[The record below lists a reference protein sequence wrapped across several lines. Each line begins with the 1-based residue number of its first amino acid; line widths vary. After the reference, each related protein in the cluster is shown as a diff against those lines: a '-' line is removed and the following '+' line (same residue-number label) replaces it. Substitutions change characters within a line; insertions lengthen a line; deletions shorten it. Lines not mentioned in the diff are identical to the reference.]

1 MLKNLGFFGYLRFFS
16 YLCITIRI
24 GDKIMMFNNRFNSD
38 GTIHF
43 DVNEWTNTDPDE
55 GQFCRKISDTEFEYI
70 QIKDMTDKPH
80 SKRLLEVLNDK
91 TTIKDWYQDEI
102 DVNDYDSDQIGSYVS
117 AYGGDEFLGDSEG
130 AERNQLIVECIFETD
145 LLCGDYDY

>member
-1 MLKNLGFFGYLRFFS
+1 
-16 YLCITIRI
+16 
-24 GDKIMMFNNRFNSD
+24 MMFNNKFNSD

-70 QIKDMTDKPH
+70 QIKDMEGKEH
-80 SKRLLEVLNDK
+80 SKHLLETLNDK

-102 DVNDYDSDQIGSYVS
+102 DAKDYDADELGEYLSP
-117 AYGGDEFLGDSEG
+117 YGGILDNVTDEV
-130 AERNQLIVECIFETD
+130 ERNQLIAECIFETED
-145 LLCGDYDY
+145 VANDWYE

>member
-1 MLKNLGFFGYLRFFS
+1 
-16 YLCITIRI
+16 
-24 GDKIMMFNNRFNSD
+24 MMFNNKFNSD

-43 DVNEWTNTDPDE
+43 DVNEWSCTDPDTM
-55 GQFCRKISDTEFEYI
+55 QFCRKISDTEFEYI
-70 QIKDMTDKPH
+70 QLKDTELIRDSLCIGKQC
-80 SKRLLEVLNDK
+80 LVYLNDK

>member
-1 MLKNLGFFGYLRFFS
+1 MW
-16 YLCITIRI
+16 
-24 GDKIMMFNNRFNSD
+24 FNNKFNKD
-38 GTIHF
+38 NTIHF
-43 DVNEWTNTDPDE
+43 DVEEWICTDADE
-55 GQFCRKISDTEFEYI
+55 CQFCRKISDTEFEYI
-70 QIKDMTDKPH
+70 QIKDMSGKPH

-91 TTIKDWYQDEI
+91 TTIRDWYQDEI

>member
-1 MLKNLGFFGYLRFFS
+1 
-16 YLCITIRI
+16 
-24 GDKIMMFNNRFNSD
+24 MMFNNKFNSD

-55 GQFCRKISDTEFEYI
+55 GQFCRKVNDTTFEYI
-70 QIKDMTDKPH
+70 QIKDMEGKEH
-80 SKRLLEVLNDK
+80 SKHLLEVLNDK

-102 DVNDYDSDQIGSYVS
+102 DVNDYDSSQIGSYVS

-145 LLCGDYDY
+145 LFCGDYDY

>member
-1 MLKNLGFFGYLRFFS
+1 
-16 YLCITIRI
+16 
-24 GDKIMMFNNRFNSD
+24 MFNNKFNSD

-55 GQFCRKISDTEFEYI
+55 GQFCRKVNDTTFEYI
-70 QIKDMTDKPH
+70 QIKDMEGKEH
-80 SKRLLEVLNDK
+80 SKHLLEVLNDK

-102 DVNDYDSDQIGSYVS
+102 DVNDYNSDQIGSYIS

>member
-1 MLKNLGFFGYLRFFS
+1 
-16 YLCITIRI
+16 
-24 GDKIMMFNNRFNSD
+24 MMFNNKFNSD

-43 DVNEWTNTDPDE
+43 DVNEWTCTDSDE
-55 GQFCRKISDTEFEYI
+55 GQFCREISDTEFEYI
-70 QIKDMTDKPH
+70 QIKDMEGKEH

-102 DVNDYDSDQIGSYVS
+102 DVNDYNSDQIGSYIS

-130 AERNQLIVECIFETD
+130 AERNQLIAECIFETY
-145 LLCGDYDY
+145 LGCGDYDY

>member
-1 MLKNLGFFGYLRFFS
+1 
-16 YLCITIRI
+16 
-24 GDKIMMFNNRFNSD
+24 MMFNNKFNRD
-38 GTIHF
+38 NTIHF
-43 DVNEWTNTDPDE
+43 EPSEWTCTDPDQ
-55 GQFCRKISDTEFEYI
+55 GQFCRVIDSHTFEYI
-70 QIKDMTDKPH
+70 QIKDMKGKVH
-80 SKRLLEVLNDK
+80 SKKLLDTLNDK

>member
-1 MLKNLGFFGYLRFFS
+1 
-16 YLCITIRI
+16 
-24 GDKIMMFNNRFNSD
+24 MMFNNKFNSD

-55 GQFCRKISDTEFEYI
+55 GQFCRKVNDTTFEYI
-70 QIKDMTDKPH
+70 QIKDMEGKEH
-80 SKRLLEVLNDK
+80 SKRLLEVLNDN

-102 DVNDYDSDQIGSYVS
+102 DVNDYNSDQIGSYIS

>member
-1 MLKNLGFFGYLRFFS
+1 
-16 YLCITIRI
+16 
-24 GDKIMMFNNRFNSD
+24 MMFNNKFNSD

-43 DVNEWTNTDPDE
+43 DVNEWTNTDLDE

-70 QIKDMTDKPH
+70 QLKDMTGKPH

-102 DVNDYDSDQIGSYVS
+102 DVNDYNSDQIGSYIS

>member
-1 MLKNLGFFGYLRFFS
+1 
-16 YLCITIRI
+16 
-24 GDKIMMFNNRFNSD
+24 MMFNNKFNSD

-70 QIKDMTDKPH
+70 QLKDMTGKPN

-102 DVNDYDSDQIGSYVS
+102 DVNDYDSDQIGNYLS
-117 AYGGDEFLGDSEG
+117 AYGGILAWCGG
-130 AERNQLIVECIFETD
+130 TYRNQLIAECIFETD
-145 LLCGDYDY
+145 LFCGDYDY

>member
-1 MLKNLGFFGYLRFFS
+1 
-16 YLCITIRI
+16 
-24 GDKIMMFNNRFNSD
+24 MMFNNKFNSD

-55 GQFCRKISDTEFEYI
+55 GQFCRNISDTEFEYI
-70 QIKDMTDKPH
+70 QLKDMTGKPH

-102 DVNDYDSDQIGSYVS
+102 DVNDYNSDQIGSYIS

-145 LLCGDYDY
+145 LSCGDYD

>member
-1 MLKNLGFFGYLRFFS
+1 
-16 YLCITIRI
+16 
-24 GDKIMMFNNRFNSD
+24 MFNNKFNSD

-55 GQFCRKISDTEFEYI
+55 GQFCRKVNDTTFEYI
-70 QIKDMTDKPH
+70 QIKDMEGKEH

-102 DVNDYDSDQIGSYVS
+102 DVNDYDSGQIGSYVS

-130 AERNQLIVECIFETD
+130 AERNQLIAECIFETY
-145 LLCGDYDY
+145 LSCGDYDY